1 MNQLAKRNELQAALA
16 KADTIEAKMD
26 LHARLGSVS
35 SYLPKIGASLEQQ
48 NDVAE
53 ARLVLERQVG
63 EILAEVERSP
73 GGYPGSFQL
82 GTSFQ
87 AFLKQHDIS
96 RTNAHRWQLE
106 ASVSLEAF
114 EAWLDKMRMS
124 KQEITSAGLQKL
136 AKGKTD
142 RGASLCDPA
151 HPSPYSSDDWGTPRD
166 LFDLL
171 HKEFGFSVDVCCHH
185 ETALLPRHWTP
196 AEDALAQDWSGDI
209 CWMNPPYSRTGRW
222 MEKAHNEA
230 VAGATV
236 VCLIPVDT
244 STDWWWDQAAK
255 GEIRFLRGRLKFTN
269 PATGL
274 PEFPARFASAVVV
287 FRPGVH
293 GEDAMIYHWEGWGK

>member
-1 MNQLAKRNELQAALA
+1 MKQLAKRNELHAEIA
-16 KADTIEAKMD
+16 KADTIESKID

-35 SYLPKIGASLEQQ
+35 SYLPKIGASLDQQ

-63 EILAEVERSP
+63 EILADVERSP
-73 GGYPGSFQL
+73 GGYPGSFTEV
-82 GTSFQ
+82 TSYQ
-87 AFLKQHDIS
+87 ATLKQINIT
-96 RTNAHRWQLE
+96 RKTATRWQLE
-106 ASVSLEAF
+106 ASVSIEAF
-114 EAWLDKMRMS
+114 EAWLDKMRTS

-142 RGASLCDPA
+142 PA
-151 HPSPYSSDDWGTPRD
+151 HPSPYSSDDWGTPKD
-166 LFDLL
+166 LFALL
-171 HKEFGFSVDVCCHH
+171 HKEFCFTVDVCCHH

-196 AEDALAQDWSGDI
+196 TEDALAQDWSGDI

-222 MEKAHNEA
+222 MEKAHHQS

-244 STDWWWDQAAK
+244 STDWWWDYAAK

-287 FRPGVH
+287 FRPGVR
-293 GEDAMIYHWEGWGK
+293 GEDAMICHWGEWEWGKC